1 MGLQT
6 AYFLSLRWKIPDRD
20 RHRHLNL
27 HFDHFESLN
36 HRRPHR
42 KKLCREIEMGTMN
55 LQQ

>member
-20 RHRHLNL
+20 HHRHLNL

-42 KKLCREIEMGTMN
+42 KKLCPEIEMGTMN